1 MILNLR
7 KYAAVLLAGVMLTGA
22 AAPVLANELEQQ
34 QQQVQQQMRTQQNK
48 AAQAQEKVNSVS
60 AKLQGIQSD
69 LETAQKEYKS
79 IQEQLSQTESQ
90 IEANKVILQQAEGRL
105 AERSKLLNKRIRDIY
120 QNGQLSYLDV
130 LLGASDF
137 GDFTTRMDLLKRVIN
152 RDVDLIVKV
161 KAERQLVMQKKEELE
176 QDRATILELKRAA
189 DERKKMIEAR
199 RNEQKEMLNMAVGEK
214 EIAEQAYNE
223 LMDTSRRIEQ
233 MLRNRQNNAG
243 KHAPAVSS
251 GAMMWPLSG
260 EITSPFGWRTHPV
273 FGNARFHSG
282 IDIGADY
289 GQTVVAADGGVV
301 VHADWLGGY
310 GKAVIIDHG
319 NGLQTLYA
327 HNSELVVGEGQ
338 SVSKGQM
345 IARAGSTG
353 YSTGPHV
360 HFEVRSGGSPTDPT
374 AYLP

>member
-1 MILNLR
+1 MKFRN
-7 KYAAVLLAGVMLTGA
+7 YAAILVTGA
-22 AAPVLANELEQQ
+22 MLSGLVAPVLANELEEQH
-34 QQQVQQQMRTQQNK
+34 QQVQQQMQSQQNK

-60 AKLQGIQSD
+60 GRLQGIQSD

-79 IQEQLSQTESQ
+79 IQAQLSQTESQ
-90 IEANKVILQQAEGRL
+90 IEANKVILVQAEGRL
-105 AERSKLLNKRIRDIY
+105 AERSKVLDKRIRDIY

-152 RDVDLIVKV
+152 RDVELIVKV

-176 QDRATILELKRAA
+176 QDRAVILELKRAA
-189 DERKKMIEAR
+189 DERKKIIEAR

-233 MLRNRQNNAG
+233 MLRNRQNGGG
-243 KHAPAVSS
+243 KKGPAVSS
-251 GAMMWPLSG
+251 GSMMWPING

-273 FGNARFHSG
+273 FGSARFHSG
-282 IDIGADY
+282 LDIAADY
-289 GQTVVAADGGVV
+289 GDTVVAADGGVV

-310 GKAVIIDHG
+310 GKAVIIEHS
-319 NGLQTLYA
+319 NGLQTLYG
-327 HNSELVVGEGQ
+327 HNSELVVSEGQ
-338 SVSKGQM
+338 AVSKGQM

-360 HFEVRSGGSPTDPT
+360 HFEVRQGGSPVDPT
-374 AYLP
+374 GYLP